1 MSSPAAPRPRCHR
14 CNLPSQLCL
23 CAEIPRVETRTR
35 LLLLQHGME
44 ARKKSNTGGVAALA
58 LVNARLLTYGSPV
71 EPLEVSLLTEPG
83 TWLLYPDGPR
93 PPPDAPAPRQLV
105 VLDASWSQ
113 ARRMTQRL
121 AVLHTL
127 PRLAL
132 PPPEPGML
140 RLRDPSHPSGM
151 STLDAIARAVA
162 MLEGPEAAAPLE
174 RLAALRVQR
183 IADCGTLMELD
194 EAQDRMRP

>member
-1 MSSPAAPRPRCHR
+1 MSPRLSLRPRCDR
-14 CNLPSQLCL
+14 CFLASHLCL

-35 LLLLQHGME
+35 FLLVQHVME
-44 ARKKSNTGGVAALA
+44 LGKKSNTGRVASLA
-58 LVNARLLTYGSPV
+58 LENSRLLIHGSPV
-71 EPLEVSLLTEPG
+71 EAFDATLLSEPD
-83 TWLLYPDGPR
+83 TWLLFPDGPTA
-93 PPPDAPAPRQLV
+93 PPDAPAPRQLV
-105 VLDASWSQ
+105 VLDGSWSQ

-121 AVLHTL
+121 PALRTL
-127 PRLAL
+127 PRLVL

-162 MLEGPEAAAPLE
+162 VLEGREVAEPLE

-183 IADCGTLMELD
+183 IADCGTLN
-194 EAQDRMRP
+194 RGPV